1 MSTPEQ
7 ETTAVTELLELAS
20 KGDRQA
26 ADELLA
32 ALYDELRRLATSRMA
47 REPAGH
53 TLQPTA
59 LVHEAWLRLSGD
71 VSSFES
77 RAQFFAAAAI
87 AMRRILIE
95 RARRVSRKKRGG
107 EFDRVE
113 LSHVQLAEE
122 KDPVDLLALDTA
134 LTRLEERDPG
144 KATVVSMRF
153 LLGCSVEETSQAL
166 GISTAK
172 VKKDWAFARA
182 WLMRELS
189 REPEGG

>member
-1 MSTPEQ
+1 MD
-7 ETTAVTELLELAS
+7 VTRLLERAG
-20 KGDRQA
+20 KGDPTA
-26 ADELLA
+26 SDELLA
-32 ALYDELRRLATSRMA
+32 ALYEELRRLATSRMA

-71 VSSFES
+71 VGTFEN

-95 RARRVSRKKRGG
+95 RARRVNRKKRGG

-113 LSHVQLAEE
+113 LSQVQLAEE
-122 KDPVDLLALDTA
+122 QDPVDLLTLDGA
-134 LTRLEERDPG
+134 LTRLEELDAG

-153 LLGCSVEETSQAL
+153 LLGCTVEETAQAL

-182 WLMRELS
+182 WLKRELS
-189 REPEGG
+189 RSGGGG